1 MNHVV
6 KTIGTIIVTLAILGL
21 PVLTCL
27 SFVLEWDGFFRL
39 VLVMLV
45 VIEAIFTYA
54 EVYER
59 SEDAES

>member
-1 MNHVV
+1 MNHIV

-27 SFVLEWDGFFRL
+27 SFVLEWNF
-39 VLVMLV
+39 VLRVMLCMLV

-59 SEDAES
+59 SEE

>member
-6 KTIGTIIVTLAILGL
+6 KTIGRIVVTFAILGL

-27 SFVLEWDGFFRL
+27 SFVLEWYPFFRV
-39 VLVMLV
+39 VLIVAV
-45 VIEAIFTYA
+45 AIEAIFVFG

-59 SEDAES
+59 SEE

>member
-1 MNHVV
+1 MNHIV
-6 KTIGTIIVTLAILGL
+6 KTIGVIIVTLAILGL

-27 SFVLEWDGFFRL
+27 SFVLEWNGLLRWM
-39 VLVMLV
+39 LVMLV

-59 SEDAES
+59 SEE

>member
-6 KTIGTIIVTLAILGL
+6 KTIGTIVVTWAVLGV

-27 SFVLEWDGFFRL
+27 SFVFEWHVFFRL
-39 VLVMLV
+39 VLVLAV
-45 VIEAIFTYA
+45 AIEAILVYG

-59 SEDAES
+59 SEE